1 MLNQIRIAA
10 RFAAATWGPSLAAAA
25 ADLSST
31 DQKFLADTAQALTTE
46 TQLGEMA
53 LSLHTGRSRSTV
65 RPAMQSR

>member
-10 RFAAATWGPSLAAAA
+10 RFAAATWGPSLAAA

-53 LSLHTGRSRSTV
+53 LSLHTGRSKSTV